1 LERGARTLRSHRS
14 LVRSVTAVDGFSEG
28 SLATTFLGR
37 SPAIGQLLTLAERA
51 ASGGDRPILI
61 TGGIGSGK
69 THLARYVH
77 QRSPRRHGPFVV
89 VDCGAL
95 PELDNALFGHRSGS
109 FTGAVR
115 DLGGRFDQAHG
126 GVLVLDDF
134 ERLSQPHQDR
144 LHRVIVDGTFYP
156 LGAERPHAVDVRIVA
171 TTNKDVPAEVA
182 AGRLKSDFVS
192 RLDYFELVIP
202 PLHERRDDIPILC
215 EHLLRRNLL
224 DLVQKG
230 MREDLDLRFDEDCWP
245 AIQAR
250 NFPDNVRGLDK
261 LVVRLIAHVG
271 DRREI
276 TPEDVEA
283 VCPSSWRS
291 SDLPWFDQPRSL
303 RRVREA
309 AERRYILEVCRLT
322 GFNLRRAARILE
334 ISPKSLYAKLRQYGI
349 ERP

>member
-1 LERGARTLRSHRS
+1 MHLLKKADSQPA
-14 LVRSVTAVDGFSEG
+14 TA
-28 SLATTFLGR
+28 FLGR
-37 SPAIGQLLTLAERA
+37 SPAIEQLLAQAERA
-51 ASGGDRPILI
+51 ASGGDRPVLI
-61 TGGIGSGK
+61 TGEMGSGK
-69 THLARYVH
+69 SHLASYVH
-77 QRSPRRHGPFVV
+77 QRSPRSRGPFVV

-115 DLGGRFDQAHG
+115 DLGGRFDQANG

-134 ERLSQPHQDR
+134 ERLSQPQQDR

-156 LGAERPHAVDVRIVA
+156 LGSERPHAVDVRFVA
-171 TTNKDVPAEVA
+171 TTNKDVQAEVA

-192 RLDYFELVIP
+192 RLDYFELAIP
-202 PLHERRDDIPILC
+202 SLRDRREDIPALC
-215 EHLLRRNLL
+215 EQLLRRNLA
-224 DLVQKG
+224 DLLRKG
-230 MREDLDLRFDEDCWP
+230 MRENLELRFDEDCWP

-261 LVVRLIAHVG
+261 LVVRLIAQVG
-271 DRREI
+271 GRSEI
-276 TPEDVEA
+276 RPADVEA

-291 SDLPWFDQPRSL
+291 SDLPWFDQPQSL
-303 RRVREA
+303 RRVREL

-322 GFNLRRAARILE
+322 SFNLRRASRILE
-334 ISPKSLYAKLRQYGI
+334 ISPKSLYVKLRQYGI